1 MLRRVMWF
9 AVLAP
14 TLLVRPV
21 LADDSKPA
29 KKSPPTLAVFSL
41 NGAVTETPTVDDLP
55 IGGGLGISLR
65 ELVHR
70 MDKAGKDPAVKGVVL
85 LLDGAAVGTAQKE
98 ELRQAMARFRAT
110 GKEIFAH
117 SDSMQMGE
125 YAMLCGANKISV
137 VPTGDLWITGMHGEA
152 MFLRGLLD
160 KLGVQPDFLTCGT
173 HKSAAEQFMRKEPSK
188 EADEMQNW
196 LFDSI
201 YDTYL
206 RLIATGR
213 NVDVEKAKSWVDN
226 GPYTAGRAKAAGLID
241 AVEHRQE
248 FEAALKSK
256 FGSDVE
262 FNRKYGEKPQPKID
276 LSSPFA
282 IFKILGDAMNESKTK
297 KSTKPAVGIVY
308 VDGAIQLGRKE
319 FSLLGG
325 DGGAFSTELRRAL
338 DEAARDD
345 SIKAVVLRVDSPGG
359 SAVASEIILDATRR
373 VKAKKPFVV
382 SMGNVAGSG
391 GYYVAC
397 ASDTI
402 FADESTITGS
412 IGVVSGKLVT
422 NPAWEKFG
430 VTFKAYQRGK
440 NAGMLASDHTF
451 SPEERVKMQAF
462 MDEIYEVFRGHV
474 KAIRGDRLKKPL
486 EDISGG
492 RVYTG
497 KQALALGLVDKIGTL
512 DDAIKFV
519 ADKANL
525 SEYEVRAVPEP
536 KGFLD
541 QIMEAMGE
549 GKDEKQHLEAATS
562 GLRPNLRLS
571 LLELALPELKH
582 LEPARAKL
590 VKNALRQL
598 QLLHTEG
605 VSLSMPAYYVR

>member
-1 MLRRVMWF
+1 MLRRVLF
-9 AVLAP
+9 LAVMAP
-14 TLLVRPV
+14 ALLVRPV

-41 NGAVTETPTVDDLP
+41 NGAVTETPKVDDLP
-55 IGGGLGISLR
+55 ISGGLGISLR
-65 ELVHR
+65 ELVQR

-85 LLDGAAVGTAQKE
+85 LLDGAAVGAAQKE
-98 ELRQAMARFRAT
+98 ELRQAMARFRAN

-125 YAMLCGANKISV
+125 YALLCGANRISV

-213 NVDVEKAKSWVDN
+213 NVEVEKAKSWVDH

-282 IFKILGDAMNESKTK
+282 IFKILGDAMNETKTK
-297 KSTKPAVGIVY
+297 KNTKPAVGVVY

-319 FSLLGG
+319 FSLLSGE
-325 DGGAFSTELRRAL
+325 GGAYSTELRKAL

-422 NPAWEKFG
+422 NPMWEKFG
-430 VTFKAYQRGK
+430 VTFKPYQRGK
-440 NAGMLASDHTF
+440 NAGMLASDHVF
-451 SPEERVKMQAF
+451 SPEERAKMQGY

-519 ADKANL
+519 ADKASL
-525 SEYEVRAVPEP
+525 SDYEVRAVPEP

-541 QIMEAMGE
+541 QLMEAMGE
-549 GKDEKQHLEAATS
+549 GKEEKQHLEASTRS
-562 GLRPNLRLS
+562 RPSLGIS
-571 LLELALPELKH
+571 LLDLVAPELKH

-590 VKNALRQL
+590 LKQSLRQL
-598 QLLHTEG
+598 QTLQTEG
-605 VSLSMPAYYVR
+605 VSLTMPAYLVR